1 MVIQRW
7 QSVVLLI
14 ACAVMAFF
22 SFGDLAT
29 VVNDLG
35 TFTFSAMGYADGG
48 SAGVAAS
55 TWYFFA
61 ISLLSAILPL
71 IAIFRYR
78 NLRLQKRLC
87 SISALIMAAVAVVG
101 FVLNMSAQQV
111 SYRVLAAAPFV
122 GIIACF
128 VARNMICSDEKKLR
142 AVDRFRD

>member
-35 TFTFSAMGYADGG
+35 TFPFSAMGYADG
-48 SAGVAAS
+48 SAQVAAS

-101 FVLNMSAQQV
+101 FVLNMGAQQV
-111 SYRVLAAAPFV
+111 SYSVLAAAPFV

-128 VARNMICSDEKKLR
+128 VARNMISSDEKKLR

>member
-22 SFGDLAT
+22 SLGDLAT

-35 TFTFSAMGYADGG
+35 TFTFSAMGYADG

-101 FVLNMSAQQV
+101 FVLNMGAQQV
-111 SYRVLAAAPFV
+111 SYSVLAAAPFV

-128 VARNMICSDEKKLR
+128 VARNMIRSDEKKLR

>member
-35 TFTFSAMGYADGG
+35 SFTFTAMGYADG
-48 SAGVAAS
+48 SAQVSAS

-71 IAIFRYR
+71 IAIFRYH

-101 FVLNMSAQQV
+101 FVLNMGAQQV
-111 SYRVLAAAPFV
+111 SYSVLAAAPFV

-128 VARNMICSDEKKLR
+128 VARNMISSDEKKLR

>member
-35 TFTFSAMGYADGG
+35 SFTFTAMGYADG
-48 SAGVAAS
+48 SAQVAAS

-101 FVLNMSAQQV
+101 FVLNMGVQQV
-111 SYRVLAAAPFV
+111 SYSVLAAAPFV

-128 VARNMICSDEKKLR
+128 VARNMISSDEKKLR